1 MEVVL
6 SGSLFPTEKFPW
18 LHQLW
23 RYYTMVTD
31 YASISLN
38 YSGLIALKYLFKYD
52 NLFNLQNAEKTW
64 VEFRDKM
71 FLF

>member
-1 MEVVL
+1 
-6 SGSLFPTEKFPW
+6 
-18 LHQLW
+18 
-23 RYYTMVTD
+23 MVTD